1 MTLSAST
8 SGWPPA
14 GRLPHASPSTLAPW
28 PWRDRLL
35 LSAFLL
41 AGLLISYQ
49 LGVTL
54 AHPPWIGPVTDWL
67 RAALAWPELAVVVG
81 VTVWVTRT
89 READMRSWGM
99 GSVALLS
106 YTVARSLWTGDGQLI
121 FRPWG

>member
-8 SGWPPA
+8 PGWPPA

-67 RAALAWPELAVVVG
+67 RAALAWPELAVGVG
-81 VTVWVTRT
+81 VTAWGTRT
-89 READMRSWGM
+89 PQAAARSWRVV
-99 GSVALLS
+99 SVALRS
-106 YTVARSLWTGDGQLI
+106 YTVA
-121 FRPWG
+121 P

>member
-1 MTLSAST
+1 MPLAVST

-14 GRLPHASPSTLAPW
+14 GQLLHASPSTLAPW

-67 RAALAWPELAVVVG
+67 RAALAWPELAVGVG
-81 VTVWVTRT
+81 VTVWGTPTRQG
-89 READMRSWGM
+89 ESRSRRIV
-99 GSVALLS
+99 SRALLS
-106 YTVARSLWTGDGQLI
+106 YTVGP
-121 FRPWG
+121 RP